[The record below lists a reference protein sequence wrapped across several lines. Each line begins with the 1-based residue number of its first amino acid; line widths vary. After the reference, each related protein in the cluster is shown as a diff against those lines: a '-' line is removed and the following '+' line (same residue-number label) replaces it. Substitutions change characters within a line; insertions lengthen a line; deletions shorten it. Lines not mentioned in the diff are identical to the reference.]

1 MNKTEFLEELRRGLT
16 GLPQDDIDERVSF
29 YGEAIDDR
37 IEEGL
42 SEEEAVAQIGEVG
55 EVVSQIVAETP
66 LAKLVKEKVRPKRK
80 LRAWEIVLIVL
91 GFPVWFSLL
100 AAAFAAVIALY
111 IVMWALVISL
121 WAVDLALAVCAIAGI
136 AAAVMNL
143 SGGEWAKGLMLIGI
157 ALLSA
162 GLSLFLFFGCVA
174 SVKGMIKLTGK
185 TVLGIKTM
193 FVGKETEK

>member
-29 YGEAIDDR
+29 YAEAIDDR

-42 SEEEAVAQIGEVG
+42 SEEEAIAEIGEVG
-55 EVVSQIVAETP
+55 DVISQIVAETP

-100 AAAFAAVIALY
+100 VAAFAAVLALY
-111 IVMWALVISL
+111 IVMWALVASI
-121 WAVDLALAVCAIAGI
+121 WAVDLALAVCALGGI
-136 AAAVMNL
+136 AAAVMNFAR
-143 SGGEWAKGLMLIGI
+143 GEGAKGLMLIGI

-185 TVLGIKTM
+185 TVMGIKTM